1 MLELL
6 GGPLVLAGCFELGGQ
21 GVAQVDEQLDVEGG
35 IGEPGGG
42 QRPGGPVRCRVVLGQ
57 AQAQGLLDDGAEPD
71 VLSAQEAGCQLG
83 VEQGGGLQ
91 AARGQARDV
100 LVGCVEDPLG
110 SVEGRGQLG
119 QRAAGHRV
127 DEKGADAVS
136 SELDEVGVLSVA
148 EAGGPFGVNGDGALA
163 IRQKLSGSAQLGGGG
178 GDLGEPVLGAGV
190 VDDVVRA
197 VFLAMERGRIGG
209 RYFLTDGRSYSSQM
223 FSDLLKKHLGVGLLL
238 RIKAPLAVL
247 RAVTFI
253 GERYSRITRKI
264 TALNDDKYNI
274 MRQRN
279 WLCDI
284 NPAREELGYKP
295 TVELEEGVRRSVEWY
310 KKNKWI

>member
-57 AQAQGLLDDGAEPD
+57 AQAQGLLDDGAQSD
-71 VLSAQEAGCQLG
+71 VLSPQEAGCQLG
-83 VEQGGGLQ
+83 VEQGVGSQ
-91 AARGQARDV
+91 PECGQAGDV
-100 LVGCVEDPLG
+100 LVGGMEDPLG

-197 VFLAMERGRIGG
+197 DGTVRCPGEEAAGRGTAEDAAGRGAPVRRGVTFRLRRESGGGQRPVRGR
-209 RYFLTDGRSYSSQM
+209 RRP
-223 FSDLLKKHLGVGLLL
+223 
-238 RIKAPLAVL
+238 AAA
-247 RAVTFI
+247 RA
-253 GERYSRITRKI
+253 
-264 TALNDDKYNI
+264 
-274 MRQRN
+274 RQ
-279 WLCDI
+279 
-284 NPAREELGYKP
+284 
-295 TVELEEGVRRSVEWY
+295 
-310 KKNKWI
+310 